1 MKKEKPNIH
10 SPISYELIAISKS
23 KVRSDWIARH
33 REIEIKFSKL
43 KREWNRFESEAH
55 EQYHSWYH
63 QTFAQELN
71 QIREID
77 EESHYIRMV
86 LSAIESQ
93 MIVNQL
99 TKRAAFEYVML
110 AYQNKTDPFPSSEE
124 EWEYEKQ
131 EAPYR
136 IEEIGDSDEFVEF
149 DDQKI
154 AVTELRVSDQSYKF
168 IYRKIVSLL
177 HPDRGVEMNAM
188 EKVLWEQ
195 TQSAYL
201 DRDSNLLRTILLRI
215 EGTSQIELK
224 SIETIGTIQTMCDAL
239 WFEYEEIKN
248 QQIIAKNK
256 PVYQFY
262 SLNKKAKSLAS
273 IKTELSQIL
282 KQELFY
288 KNKILRDL
296 KSSFSRFER
305 SLKK

>member
-10 SPISYELIAISKS
+10 SPISFELIAISKK

-33 REIEIKFSKL
+33 REIEIKLSKL

-99 TKRAAFEYVML
+99 TKRAAFDYVML

-124 EWEYEKQ
+124 EWSYE
-131 EAPYR
+131 R
-136 IEEIGDSDEFVEF
+136 VEEPFTIDEMNESDEFLKFDNQKVEN
-149 DDQKI
+149 I
-154 AVTELRVSDQSYKF
+154 ELRVSDQSYKW
-168 IYRKIVSLL
+168 IYRKIVRLL
-177 HPDRGVEMNAM
+177 HPDRGVEMSAI
-188 EKVLWEQ
+188 EKILWEQ
-195 TQSAYL
+195 TQLAYR
-201 DRDSNLLRTILLRI
+201 DQDSNLLRTILLRI

-224 SIETIGTIQTMCDAL
+224 SIETIGTIQIMCDAL

-248 QQIIAKNK
+248 QQLIAKNK

-262 SLNKKAKSLAS
+262 SLSKKTKSLAS
-273 IKTELSQIL
+273 IKEELSLTL

-296 KSSFSRFER
+296 KSSLARLER